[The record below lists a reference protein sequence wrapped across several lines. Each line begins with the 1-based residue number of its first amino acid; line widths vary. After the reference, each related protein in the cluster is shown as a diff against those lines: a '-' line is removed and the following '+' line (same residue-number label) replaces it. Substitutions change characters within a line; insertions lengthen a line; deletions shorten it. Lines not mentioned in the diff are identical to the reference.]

1 MASRLLS
8 KGGLMIIEFLLSFGV
23 LCLTATMCS
32 LTSGGFIWEI
42 IEPALL
48 PGVLLIL
55 AMMIFLSGY
64 GKSFIKIFSSAK
76 TLKKTELLELK
87 TIEASLSFSFKALV
101 FISSFFMLI
110 GAIYYYLN
118 IDDRQTLGPN
128 LATIICSFYYL
139 AFFGMML
146 ITLKAKLRR
155 NIINVMTEE
164 SDAEKKTAS
173 LSKKE
178 IILKTFKILISIALI
193 VGLYLL
199 VMFTS
204 TINHTEQEPLN
215 FYYLRDLPGLIYIF
229 IPTFLLLT
237 ISGNFKIFFCAL
249 KCVFKNQKVSV
260 SQKALSVNS
269 IKTFCTLL
277 ILEGIM
283 TTLGGFMGMLVHLE
297 DRSALGV
304 NFTVACVPLI
314 YALLLNLVLLPV
326 ESKVSL
332 LCDSE

>member
-1 MASRLLS
+1 MD
-8 KGGLMIIEFLLSFGV
+8 KTPTI
-23 LCLTATMCS
+23 
-32 LTSGGFIWEI
+32 
-42 IEPALL
+42 
-48 PGVLLIL
+48 
-55 AMMIFLSGY
+55 
-64 GKSFIKIFSSAK
+64 SSTK
-76 TLKKTELLELK
+76 TINKTELPELK
-87 TIEASLSFSFKALV
+87 KMETSLSFSFKALIFV
-101 FISSFFMLI
+101 SSFFMLI
-110 GAIYYYLN
+110 SAIYFYLN
-118 IDDRQTLGPN
+118 IDERQALGPN
-128 LATIICSFYYL
+128 LATIMCSFYYL

-164 SDAEKKTAS
+164 SDAENKTAS

-178 IILKTFKILISIALI
+178 IILKTFKILISVALI
-193 VGLYLL
+193 IGLYLL
-199 VMFTS
+199 IMFTS
-204 TINHTEQEPLN
+204 TINHTEQEPLS

-237 ISGNFKIFFCAL
+237 ISGNFKIFLSAL

-283 TTLGGFMGMLVHLE
+283 TTLGGFMGMLAHLE

-314 YALLLNLVLLPV
+314 YALLLNLILLPV

>member
-1 MASRLLS
+1 
-8 KGGLMIIEFLLSFGV
+8 MIIEFLLSLGL

-32 LTSGGFIWEI
+32 LTSGGFVWEL
-42 IEPALL
+42 IEPVLL
-48 PGVLLIL
+48 PGLLLIL

-64 GKSFIKIFSSAK
+64 GKSFLQIFLPSDKIKKSELSE
-76 TLKKTELLELK
+76 LKKTESALGFAFK
-87 TIEASLSFSFKALV
+87 SLAL
-101 FISSFFMLI
+101 ISSFFMLI
-110 GAIYYYLN
+110 SAIYFYLN
-118 IDDRQTLGPN
+118 IDERQTLGPN
-128 LATIICSFYYL
+128 LATIICSFYYF
-139 AFFGMML
+139 AFFGMIL

-155 NIINVMTEE
+155 NIINYMIEE
-164 SDAEKKTAS
+164 NDSENENTN

-178 IILKTFKILISIALI
+178 IILRIIKILISVALI
-193 VGLYLL
+193 IGLYLL
-199 VMFTS
+199 IMFTS
-204 TINHTEQEPLN
+204 TINHTEQEPLS

-229 IPTFLLLT
+229 VPTFLLLT
-237 ISGNFKIFFCAL
+237 ISGNFKIFFSAL
-249 KCVFKNQKVSV
+249 KCVFKNQKISI

-269 IKTFCTLL
+269 IKIFRALL

-283 TTLGGFMGMLVHLE
+283 ATLGGFIGMLFNLE